1 MPKPSDKKPTPTTK
15 APVKNSKEVEKTPV
29 KIETDPIE
37 PKKCNPDK
45 SKDCAKNG
53 KTGKK

>member
-1 MPKPSDKKPTPTTK
+1 MPKPNDKKPTPTTK

-29 KIETDPIE
+29 KIETEPIE